1 MAILPVFN
9 SVTMLIRIPSAS
21 LHGIEAYLV
30 EVEVDISAG
39 LPAFIIVGLPDAA
52 VRESKER
59 VRAALRNCGFDFPA
73 KKIIINLAPASRKKE
88 GSSFDLPIALG
99 LLAFL
104 GVVSASMLGKFL
116 FVGELTLEG
125 SLKSVRGAL
134 PVALLASQKRFT
146 GLVLPKRNEKEA
158 CLVQQLPIF
167 GFTHLSEVISLL
179 NGNQNLKPAFYTLD
193 ELLGQSRPEVDFSEV
208 RGQQQAK
215 RALEVAAAGSHNL
228 LMIGPPGSGKTMLAR
243 RLPTILPDMIFEEL
257 VEVTQVYSAAGLLGD
272 RAAISQRP
280 FRSPHHTITDTGLV
294 GGGNYPRPGE
304 VSLAHHGVLFMDEFP
319 EFSRQALESLR
330 QPLEDGVVT
339 ISRVAGTIS
348 YPCSFMLV
356 AAMNPCSEVMLG
368 ARGENDCTE
377 AERRKYYARL
387 SRPLLDRVDIQV
399 EMPAVKYQDLV
410 SKPAGE
416 PSVDIKKRVCQAR
429 KKQWE
434 RFRGRKIFSNA
445 AMGSKDI
452 RQYCEL
458 DRDGQNLLE
467 AALRR
472 FRFSARAYDRILKVA
487 RTIADLSGEEKVSAA
502 AVAEAI
508 QYRLMDQF

>member
-1 MAILPVFN
+1 
-9 SVTMLIRIPSAS
+9 MLIRIPSAS

-30 EVEVDISAG
+30 EVEVDISPG

-104 GVVSASMLGKFL
+104 GLVSLSSLERFMFI
-116 FVGELTLEG
+116 GELTLEG

-134 PVALLASQKRFT
+134 PVALLARQKNFS
-146 GLVLPKRNEKEA
+146 GLVLPKKNEREA
-158 CLVQQLPIF
+158 CLVQTLPVY
-167 GFTHLSEVISLL
+167 GLRHLSEVISLL
-179 NGNQNLKPAFYTLD
+179 NGSEEIRPASYTLN
-193 ELLGQSRPEVDFSEV
+193 ELLGDTRAEVDFSEV

-215 RALEVAAAGSHNL
+215 RALEVAAAGGHNL

-257 VEVTQVYSAAGLLGD
+257 VEVTQIYSAAGLLGD

-280 FRSPHHTITDTGLV
+280 FRAPHHTITDTGLV
-294 GGGNYPRPGE
+294 GGGNFPRPGE

-330 QPLEDGVVT
+330 QPLEDGMVT

-368 ARGENDCTE
+368 ARGDSDCTE
-377 AERRKYYARL
+377 SERRKYYARL
-387 SRPLLDRVDIQV
+387 SRPLLDRIDIQV
-399 EMPAVKYQDLV
+399 EVPAVKYQDLL
-410 SKPAGE
+410 SRPAGE
-416 PSVDIKKRVCQAR
+416 PSAEIKKRVTLAR

-434 RFRGRKIFSNA
+434 RFKGRKIFSNA

-452 RQYCEL
+452 RQYCEIS
-458 DRDGQNLLE
+458 REGQDLLST
-467 AALRR
+467 AINR

-487 RTIADLSGEEKVSAA
+487 RTIADLVGEEKISAA

-508 QYRLMDQF
+508 QYRLMDQL